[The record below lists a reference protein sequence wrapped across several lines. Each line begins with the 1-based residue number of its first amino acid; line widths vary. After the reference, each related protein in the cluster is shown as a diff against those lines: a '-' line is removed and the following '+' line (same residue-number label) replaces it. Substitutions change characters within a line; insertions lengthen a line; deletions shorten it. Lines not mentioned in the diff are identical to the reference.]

1 MNLGKKIRM
10 QRLFSHP
17 TGRFLSVA
25 FDHFLGY
32 GLGMPEGLRTIQAT
46 IDKIAEGV
54 PDAVTVYKGVAVSAW
69 GPHAGKIPLILQSIT
84 GRPDIPHL
92 QQLIHPEEAVKLGAD
107 AIAVSMFLKGA
118 NETDALRILADT
130 VFEASRYDLPVITH
144 VYPRLFDA
152 QGNPYISTEPED
164 IAYVVRCGIEA
175 GADVVKVPY
184 CGDIVSYGQI
194 VSDSTVPIVA
204 AGGPKTTT
212 MLEALQMMEDVIKAG
227 ALGATVGRNI
237 WGNSQ
242 VIENVLAYKAVIHDF
257 MSPEEAVR
265 KYRLE

>member
-1 MNLGKKIRM
+1 MGSIDILG
-10 QRLFSHP
+10 F
-17 TGRFLSVA
+17 GA
-25 FDHFLGY
+25 
-32 GLGMPEGLRTIQAT
+32 
-46 IDKIAEGV
+46 
-54 PDAVTVYKGVAVSAW
+54 VAVDDLLYVKSYPAADTKKQVLRHERHC
-69 GPHAGKIPLILQSIT
+69 GGLTATALVAAALILQSIT

-107 AIAVSMFLKGA
+107 AIAVSMFLKGP

-130 VFEASRYDLPVITH
+130 VFAASRYDLPVITH

-152 QGNPYISTEPED
+152 QGNPYISNEPDD

-184 CGDIVSYGQI
+184 CGDIASYRQI

-227 ALGATVGRNI
+227 ARGATVGRNI
-237 WGNSQ
+237 WGSSQ
-242 VIENVLAYKAVIHDF
+242 VVENALAYKAVIHDLI
-257 MSPEEAVR
+257 SPAEAVL